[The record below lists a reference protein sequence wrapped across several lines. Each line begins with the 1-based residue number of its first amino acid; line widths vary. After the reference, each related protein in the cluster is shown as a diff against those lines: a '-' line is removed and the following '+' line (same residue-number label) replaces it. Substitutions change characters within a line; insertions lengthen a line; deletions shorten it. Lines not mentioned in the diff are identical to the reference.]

1 MGKKCDTEERI
12 VVTEDRGE
20 RVRNVTQKERRVV
33 TEDRGEQ
40 VRNVTRKREEWSL
53 RTEESR

>member
-1 MGKKCDTEERI
+1 M
-12 VVTEDRGE
+12 VTEDRGE
-20 RVRNVTQKERRVV
+20 RVRNVTRKERIVV
-33 TEDRGEQ
+33 TEDRGER